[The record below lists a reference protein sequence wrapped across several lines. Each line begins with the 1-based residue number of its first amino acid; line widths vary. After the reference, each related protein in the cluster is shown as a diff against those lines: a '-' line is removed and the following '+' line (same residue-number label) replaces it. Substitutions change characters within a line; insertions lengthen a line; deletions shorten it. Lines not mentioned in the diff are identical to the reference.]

1 MTIKYDLK
9 LILILKIG
17 LNQKDF
23 SNLIAELIK
32 MKNFSVP
39 VLILLFFL
47 TACSQKIYQVQQ
59 ADYQENISIS
69 NQLEADE
76 TVVALIAPYKR
87 ELQETMDKVISYTPI
102 ALHRDGYN
110 SPLANLNCDMVL
122 EEANLIYQKKHN
134 QKIDLCVL
142 NWGGIRRTF
151 TAGDLTV
158 RNVFELMPFENE
170 VVVVTL
176 SGEKIPEM
184 MHFLSNAPVGHP
196 LSGIQFVSND
206 ESSILINGEKLD
218 KTQNYTIVTNDF
230 LQKGGDQMS
239 FFENPVSAENL
250 GIKQRDLMMNYFGKN
265 DTIRVNLEKRILDK

>member
-1 MTIKYDLK
+1 M
-9 LILILKIG
+9 KID

-69 NQLEADE
+69 DQLEADE

-102 ALHRDGYN
+102 DLHRDGYN

-122 EEANLIYQKKHN
+122 AEANLIYQKKHQRN
-134 QKIDLCVL
+134 IDICVL

-176 SGEKIPEM
+176 SGEKIPELM
-184 MHFLSNAPVGHP
+184 RFMSNSAVGHP

-206 ESSILINGEKLD
+206 ENSIRINGEKLD
-218 KTQNYTIVTNDF
+218 PKRNYTIVTNDF
-230 LQKGGDQMS
+230 LQKGGDQMK
-239 FFENPVSAENL
+239 FFDNPVSAENL
-250 GIKQRDLMMNYFGKN
+250 GIKQRDLMMNYFGKH
-265 DTIRVNLEKRILDK
+265 DTLRVNLDKRILDK